1 MTSKRFASAWMDT
14 VGPSTTSSSNGSGEV
29 SSMKKFIFMTKRACR
44 HSMWALHDTFRS
56 TTWASLWNSDEGALL
71 AGAEDPDKVYLEEIR
86 PGKLQLQMEYVQK
99 RSLWIDFKIIV
110 QAISSILG
118 FPLENMASNPKKRTS
133 P

>member
-1 MTSKRFASAWMDT
+1 
-14 VGPSTTSSSNGSGEV
+14 
-29 SSMKKFIFMTKRACR
+29 
-44 HSMWALHDTFRS
+44 MWALHDTFRS